1 MYIFQDIVA
10 SPSKEI
16 TEDIDGN
23 PLEQESDDDGVPM
36 DGAALLK
43 TAMMQYESEN
53 EDIDIDGKY

>member
-1 MYIFQDIVA
+1 MTN
-10 SPSKEI
+10 PSKEI

-23 PLEQESDDDGVPM
+23 PLEQESDDDGTPM

-53 EDIDIDGKY
+53 EDLDIDGKKPDIN